1 MAIGDWFRLIVRL
14 NDIGDLNTVINTLA
28 FRQDTGLVL
37 DTEGEDLVG
46 AYRDIIEPA
55 YLPLIS
61 SQLYIRKYTV
71 RGITDPLYI
80 YESADLTEQGTA
92 VGEGLPPQDSC
103 CVTLRTGVA
112 GRRNRGRSYLA
123 PTSEGGQTG
132 GVLDPAYI
140 SAVNAIFSDML
151 PLGGGLEFAEW
162 QLGVWSEV
170 AAAGRAVL
178 TVTPQPVM
186 ATQRRR
192 RLGVGS

>member
-1 MAIGDWFRLIVRL
+1 MAIGDWFRLIVKF
-14 NDIGDLNTVINTLA
+14 NDTGDLNTVINTLA
-28 FRQDTGLVL
+28 FRQETGLVL

-55 YLPLIS
+55 YLPLVS
-61 SQLYIRKYTV
+61 SQLYLRKYTV

-80 YESADLTEQGTA
+80 YESADLSEQGTA
-92 VGEGLPPQDSC
+92 GGEGLPPQCSC
-103 CVTLRTGVA
+103 VVTLRTGVA

-123 PTSEGGQTG
+123 PTGEGATAG
-132 GVLDPAYI
+132 GVFTAGYI
-140 SAVNAIFSDML
+140 DAVNPMFADML

-170 AAAGRAVL
+170 AAAGRPVL
-178 TVTPQPVM
+178 TVTPQPVV

>member
-1 MAIGDWFRLIVRL
+1 MAIGDWYRLIVRF

-28 FRQDTGLVL
+28 FRQETGLVL
-37 DTEGEDLVG
+37 DEAGEDLIG

-55 YLPLIS
+55 YLPLVS

-92 VGEGLPPQDSC
+92 GGEGLPPQCSAV
-103 CVTLRTGVA
+103 VTLRTGAA
-112 GRRNRGRSYLA
+112 GRSRRGRSYLA
-123 PTSEGGQTG
+123 PTSEGGTAG

-140 SAVNAIFSDML
+140 ASVNAMFSDML
-151 PLGGGLEFAEW
+151 PLGGGLEFAQW
-162 QLGVWSEV
+162 ALGVWSDV
-170 AAAGRAVL
+170 LAAGRIVL

>member
-1 MAIGDWFRLIVRL
+1 MAIGDWFRLSIVFK
-14 NDIGDLNTVINTLA
+14 DTGDLNTVMNTLA
-28 FRQDTGLVL
+28 FRQESGLVL
-37 DTEGEDLVG
+37 DEEGEDLIE
-46 AYRDIIEPA
+46 AYRNVIEA
-55 YLPLIS
+55 QYLPLVS
-61 SQLYIRKYTV
+61 SQLFLRKYTV

-80 YESADLTEQGTA
+80 YESADLSEQGTA
-92 VGEGLPPQDSC
+92 GGQGLPPQNSC
-103 CVTLRTGVA
+103 VVTLRTGVA

-123 PTSEGGQTG
+123 PTGEGGTAG

-140 SAVNAIFSDML
+140 TAVNTMFGDML
-151 PLGGGLEFAEW
+151 PLSDSPTTATW

-170 AAAGRAVL
+170 AAAGRPVT